1 MKRLLACVS
10 LVTLAT
16 TAAAANPATTNPK
29 TVRASQA
36 RRAPVRV
43 APADEYF
50 GKLKMSIL
58 GIRNT
63 IHDVGAN
70 IDIDQNRVAGL
81 MNKADLAEDA
91 MIDWEKK
98 YPQDSWLPKTVFS
111 LERMYAKID
120 SDDGRAR
127 SLRVMRWLV
136 HDFPQSWYARQ
147 GKKEIAQHRVGHP
160 LTADVAGVAAGAA
173 ANPGAAQPIASS
185 APQ

>member
-1 MKRLLACVS
+1 MTK
-10 LVTLAT
+10 
-16 TAAAANPATTNPK
+16 PK
-29 TVRASQA
+29 VVRPPQA
-36 RRAPVRV
+36 HRAPVRV

-91 MIDWEKK
+91 MMDWERK

-120 SDDGRAR
+120 SDEGRAR

-136 HDFPQSWYARQ
+136 HDFPKTWYGRQ
-147 GKKEIAQHRVGHP
+147 GKVEIAQHRVGHP
-160 LTADVAGVAAGAA
+160 VVADASGAA
-173 ANPGAAQPIASS
+173 SLSAAQPIASPP
-185 APQ
+185 PQ